1 MIDSVVSAAQLAIT
15 ASQDGGVAWLL
26 AIGPAGAAG
35 LYWMLFRFYRNTD
48 KSHSYER
55 ETRVTADPVTGDE
68 TKVDEIK
75 GTKEDEIEGRNES
88 QFRQR
93 VQRVP

>member
-1 MIDSVVSAAQLAIT
+1 MIATIDIAAQFTIT
-15 ASQDGGVAWLL
+15 ASQDGVAWLL
-26 AIGPAGAAG
+26 AIGPAGAVG

-55 ETRVTADPVTGDE
+55 ETLIEAEPVTGDE
-68 TKVDEIK
+68 TKVGEIK
-75 GTKEDEIEGRNES
+75 GTEASEVSGRNDM

-93 VQRVP
+93 VERVQ

>member
-1 MIDSVVSAAQLAIT
+1 MIAQTLGVLA
-15 ASQDGGVAWLL
+15 SSDGVAWLL
-26 AIGPAGAAG
+26 AVGPVSGVG

-55 ETRVTADPVTGDE
+55 ETLVDAEPVTGDDA
-68 TKVDEIK
+68 KVDEIK
-75 GTKEDEIEGRNES
+75 GTKNAEIDGRNDQ

-93 VQRVP
+93 VERVR